1 MAQILRSILLSL
13 AVFVAWNAENATGA
27 DLMHPQGVGV
37 RADGQIWIVDRKFHG
52 IFALKD
58 GQLTPVYEG
67 LAKFRT
73 PLNAVA
79 CIHVAADGKTYV
91 GDSATREVYLVR
103 DDGKLTALTSG
114 QGSNVPRDEY
124 HPGKIGVPTQI
135 ATMKDGAV
143 LATDL
148 ELQRVWKIPAGGGEP
163 QEFAVL
169 AGARGVAVDA
179 EDHVWILTAN
189 APQLRRFTPDGKTS
203 EEIVKEL
210 TFNFP
215 LQLAV
220 RPEGEALVTDGY
232 GPGVWKVSKDGKA
245 EKLAFGPPFTHP
257 VGICLTD
264 GGKKALV
271 IDPKAPGLFEI
282 GEDGAVKKLYPA
294 AAP

>member
-1 MAQILRSILLSL
+1 MARPLRVAICVAASFLSCFAADAL
-13 AVFVAWNAENATGA
+13 AA
-27 DLMHPQGVGV
+27 DLLHPQGVAV
-37 RADGQIWIVDRKFHG
+37 RPDGQIWIVDRKFHG
-52 IFALKD
+52 ILAFKD

-73 PLNAVA
+73 PLNAVM

-91 GDSATREVYLVR
+91 GDSATREVYQVG
-103 DDGKLTALTSG
+103 DDGKLTALTNG
-114 QGSNVPRDEY
+114 QGSNVPKEEY
-124 HPGKIGVPTQI
+124 HPGKIGIPTQI
-135 ATMKDGAV
+135 ATMKDGSV
-143 LATDL
+143 LTTDL

-189 APQLRRFTPDGKTS
+189 APQLRRFSPDGKQS

-210 TFNFP
+210 TFEFP

-220 RPEGEALVTDGY
+220 RPQGDALVTDGY
-232 GPGVWKVSKDGKA
+232 AKAIWKVARDGKA
-245 EKLAFGPPFTHP
+245 EKLASDDPFVHP
-257 VGICLTD
+257 VGICLSD

-282 GEDGAVKKLYPA
+282 DEAGAVKRLYPA